1 MHVILD
7 GVICGSCMHQYWACD
22 TPQSNRKCDPGT
34 FLDADRVQQLWQLF
48 LSILRTEQWR
58 CGRPSIRS
66 VLLTSP
72 SAPAIL
78 KWGVGRSNDSSDA
91 LGTCSKSGVGGGAGA
106 LLGTAA
112 VGYSGKG
119 RNDEQRQQSDPRHQP
134 NGPRLCGCRLCTAGR
149 FTCNHHAPPLTGCVH
164 SRSKTHHV
172 AALLK
177 AAKALKHFLI

>member
-7 GVICGSCMHQYWACD
+7 GVICGSCMHQHWACD

-58 CGRPSIRS
+58 CGMPSIRS

-72 SAPAIL
+72 SAQQYRNGEQIVLMTARTPWACVA
-78 KWGVGRSNDSSDA
+78 KAGWA
-91 LGTCSKSGVGGGAGA
+91 EAGA

-119 RNDEQRQQSDPRHQP
+119 RNDEQRQQSDPHHQP
-134 NGPRLCGCRLCTAGR
+134 NGPRLRGCRLCTAGR

-164 SRSKTHHV
+164 SSSETHHV

-177 AAKALKHFLI
+177 AVKALKHFLI